1 MQSTLRL
8 AHAGRWLAAVLAA
21 SGLAWSAQDGN
32 RKEPTA
38 AVKVS
43 YDKQIRPLFQ
53 AHCFGCHQ
61 PAKAKGEY
69 VMTSYERLVA
79 GGESKVKAIVPGKP
93 DESNLVLLITPD
105 KKGEAEM
112 PKGKKPLSA
121 AEIDLIRR
129 WIAEGAVDD
138 TPENAR
144 ARYDADRPPVYTFPP
159 VITSIDFSPDGELLA
174 VAGFHEVFLWKADG
188 SERLARF
195 VGLSERVQS
204 VAFSPDGKRL
214 AVAGGRPG
222 RQGEI
227 QIWDVEKRRLDLSVP
242 VTYDTVYG
250 VSWSPDGTKVAFGGA
265 DHATRAIDA
274 KTGAQVLFNSAHT
287 DWALGTVFSV
297 DGSHLVSVDRDGAVK
312 LIEVATQRFVDN
324 VTSITPGA
332 LKGGVQAVARHPQR
346 DEIVIGGSDGQ
357 PKVYRIHRL
366 VERKIGDDSN
376 LIRELP
382 PMKGRVWSVA
392 VSRDGK
398 RIAAGSGLDG
408 KGEVAL
414 YSYEFDTSLPDPIK
428 AIMRKEVFNR
438 SAQEKE
444 QLEKYHKEG
453 VQRLWS
459 APVESGIV
467 YAVAFRPDGREV
479 AAAGA
484 DGKVRFLDA
493 ATGKVI
499 REFSPA
505 PVAEGA
511 AAAAAGPAGP
521 VARADERTETESLP
535 PGARVASL
543 EVAPASVA
551 LSGAFD
557 YAQLVVTARLETGER
572 VDVTG
577 AAELKVASGVAAVTR
592 GGLVEPRAEGR
603 GELRVSLAG
612 KSAAVPV
619 VVTGLSEEPRPDF
632 IRDVNPILS
641 RVGCNAGTC
650 HGAAK
655 GKNGFKLSLRGYDAI
670 QDIRSLTDDLA
681 SRRVNVASADDS
693 LMLLKS
699 TGAVPHEGGQLLRPG
714 DPYYRILRAWIS
726 QGAKLDLSTP
736 KVARIEIFPANPVV
750 ERIGAWQQFRV
761 IATYQDGRTRDVTR
775 EAFVQ
780 SGNTEVATADR
791 HGRLTAVR
799 RGEASVLARYEG
811 CYTATTLTVMGE
823 RKGFVWEDPPVFNKV
838 DELVAAK
845 WKRLKIRP
853 SELASDAEF
862 LRRLYLDLTGLP
874 PTADEV
880 RAFLADPAETRAKRE
895 AVIDR
900 LIGNEAFVE
909 YWTNK
914 WADLLQVNRKFLGA
928 EGAAAFRKWIRDEV
942 ARNTPYNEFVYK
954 ILTASGSN
962 RENPAASYYK
972 ILREPGPTAENTTHL
987 FLAIRFNCN
996 KCHDHPFERW
1006 TQNQYYETAAY
1017 FAQLDLKPD
1026 PASAGKNVGGTAVE
1040 GAKPLYEIVADRKEG
1055 EVTHLR
1061 TGEVAPP
1068 KFPFEAKFQAPS
1080 GATRRQI
1087 LAAWLTS
1094 PDNPYFARSF
1104 VNRLWGYLFG
1114 VGIIEPIDDI
1124 RAGNPPTNPEL
1135 LDYLTAQFVESG
1147 FDVRHMLRLI
1157 TKSRTYQLSVQTNEW
1172 NRDDRQ
1178 NFSHARARRLPAEV
1192 LYDAVHFVTGSTPR
1206 IPGVPP
1212 GTRAAALPDAGIDLP
1227 SGFLGTFGRPP
1238 RESPCE
1244 CERTSELRL
1253 GAVMA
1258 LITGG
1263 TIADAIADPQ
1273 NALPRLVAEIQ
1284 DDAKLVDE
1292 IFLRVL
1298 NRPAKPQEVEAFR
1311 QTLRAA
1317 QEDHA
1322 RLTAELGKREAE
1334 WKELQPKL
1342 EREREEAIAR
1352 AKADLAAY
1360 EKEIAPRVAEEE
1372 RQRQER
1378 IAQREKELKEYVDA
1392 LGSRL
1397 PEFEKK
1403 YASDVEWVPLAA
1415 EELKAS
1421 NGATLTRLPDRSV
1434 AVSGKNGKGAV
1445 TVVAP
1450 TDLAGITAVRLE
1462 VLADPKLPAGGPGR
1476 AGNGNFVLT
1485 ELELKAAPKA
1495 KPAEARPVKL
1505 QNARADFSQDQFDV
1519 KLAIDGKTGDQLGW
1533 AVMPAF
1539 GLTHWA
1545 TFETAED
1552 VGYEGGTVLTFVL
1565 HQNYDNDHQIGRF
1578 RISVAARKRPVGLS
1592 LSEELRAI
1600 LATPEKERSP
1610 EAREAF
1616 LKHVRAVDPEARKR
1630 EAALAE
1636 ARKPLPEDPGL
1647 KHRRETLELV
1657 SRPVPLDP
1665 RLAQLR
1671 QDAEQSRK
1679 QMENV
1684 RLTAAQDLVWALVN
1698 SPAFLF
1704 NR

>member
-1 MQSTLRL
+1 MQSRVPFPQAVRGL
-8 AHAGRWLAAVLAA
+8 AVALAAA
-21 SGLAWSAQDGN
+21 GLAWGAQEGKP
-32 RKEPTA
+32 KERSGPA
-38 AVKVS
+38 RLS
-43 YDKQIRPLFQ
+43 YDKDIRPIFQ

-61 PAKAKGEY
+61 PAKAKGDY

-79 GGESKVKAIVPGKP
+79 GGESKEKAIVPGKP
-93 DESNLVLLITPD
+93 EESNLVLLITPD

-144 ARYDADRPPVYTFPP
+144 ARYDMDHPPVYTLPP
-159 VITSIDFSPDGELLA
+159 VITSIDFSPDGQLLA
-174 VAGFHEVFLWKADG
+174 VAGFHEVLLWKSDG
-188 SERLARF
+188 SERLARL
-195 VGLSERVQS
+195 VGLSERIQS

-227 QIWDVEKRRLDLSVP
+227 QIWDVGKRRLELSVP

-250 VSWSPDGTKVAFGGA
+250 VSWSPDGTKVAFGAA

-274 KTGAQVLFNSAHT
+274 KTGAQVLYNSAHT

-346 DEIVIGGSDGQ
+346 DEIVLGGSDGQ

-408 KGEVAL
+408 KGEIAL
-414 YSYEFDTSLPDPIK
+414 YSYEFETSLPDPIK

-438 SAQEKE
+438 SAQEK
-444 QLEKYHKEG
+444 QRLDQYHKEG
-453 VQRLWS
+453 VQRIWS
-459 APVESGIV
+459 VPVETGIV

-493 ATGKVI
+493 VTGKVI
-499 REFSPA
+499 RELSPA
-505 PVAEGA
+505 PVGDRSAARA
-511 AAAAAGPAGP
+511 AAPASP
-521 VARADERTETESLP
+521 VSHPEERTDPESLP

-543 EVAPASVA
+543 EVAPPSLA

-557 YAQLVVTARLETGER
+557 YVQLVVTARLETGER
-572 VDVTG
+572 VDVTR
-577 AAELKVASGVAAVTR
+577 AAELAVPSGVASVTR
-592 GGLVEPRAEGR
+592 RGLVEPRAEGR
-603 GELRVSLAG
+603 GEIRVSLGG
-612 KSAAVPV
+612 KTAVVPI
-619 VVTGLSEEPRPDF
+619 VVTGLSEEARPDF
-632 IRDVNPILS
+632 VRDVNPVLS
-641 RVGCNAGTC
+641 RLGCNAGTC

-655 GKNGFKLSLRGYDAI
+655 GKNGFKLSLRGYDAV

-681 SRRVNVASADDS
+681 SRRVNVASPDDS
-693 LMLLKS
+693 LMLLKP
-699 TGAVPHEGGQLLRPG
+699 TGAVPHEGGQLFRPAE
-714 DPYYRILRAWIS
+714 PYYRILRAWIS
-726 QGAKLDLSTP
+726 QGARLDLSSP
-736 KVARIEIFPANPVV
+736 KVTRIEISPADPVI
-750 ERIGAWQQFRV
+750 ERIGARQQFRV
-761 IATYQDGRTRDVTR
+761 VATYADGRTRDVTR
-775 EAFVQ
+775 EAFIE

-791 HGRLTAVR
+791 HGLLTAVR

-811 CYTATTLTVMGE
+811 AYTATTLTVMGD
-823 RKGFVWEDPPVFNKV
+823 RKGFVWEDPPAFNKI

-862 LRRLYLDLTGLP
+862 LRRVYLDLTGLP
-874 PTADEV
+874 PSADEV
-880 RAFLADPAETRAKRE
+880 RAFLADKTETRVKRE

-900 LIGNEAFVE
+900 LIGTEAYVE

-914 WADLLQVNRKFLGA
+914 WADLLQVNRQFLGT
-928 EGAAAFRKWIRDEV
+928 EGAAAFRKWIREQV
-942 ARNTPYNEFVYK
+942 ARNTPYNEFAYK

-972 ILREPGPTAENTTHL
+972 ILREPGQMTENTTHL

-1017 FAQLDLKPD
+1017 FAQVELKPD
-1026 PASAGKNVGGTAVE
+1026 PASAGKSVGGTAVE
-1040 GAKPLYEIVADRKEG
+1040 GAKPLYEIVADRKDG

-1068 KFPFEAKFQAPS
+1068 KFPFETKFEAPP

-1135 LDYLTAQFVESG
+1135 LNFLTEEFVRSG
-1147 FDVRHMLRLI
+1147 FDVRHMLRLM

-1192 LYDAVHFVTGSTPR
+1192 LYDALHFVTGSTPR
-1206 IPGVPP
+1206 LPGVPP
-1212 GTRAAALPDAGIDLP
+1212 GTRAAALPDSGVDLP
-1227 SGFLGTFGRPP
+1227 SGFLATFGRPP
-1238 RESPCE
+1238 RLSPCE
-1244 CERTSELRL
+1244 CERTNELRL

-1258 LITGG
+1258 LINSG
-1263 TIADAIADPQ
+1263 TVAEAIGDPQ
-1273 NALPRLVAEIQ
+1273 NALPQLVSAIQ
-1284 DDAKLVDE
+1284 EDAKLVDE

-1322 RLTAELGKREAE
+1322 RLLADLERREAE

-1360 EKEIAPRVAEEE
+1360 EKEIAPRVEE
-1372 RQRQER
+1372 QER
-1378 IAQREKELKEYVDA
+1378 KRRELVAQREKELKEYVDS

-1415 EELKAS
+1415 QELRAS
-1421 NGATLTRLPDRSV
+1421 NGATLTRLSDRSV
-1434 AVSGKNGKGAV
+1434 AVSGKNSKGTV
-1445 TVVAP
+1445 TVVAR
-1450 TDLAGITAVRLE
+1450 TDLSGITAVRLE

-1485 ELELKAAPKA
+1485 ELELKAAPQA
-1495 KPAEARPVKL
+1495 KPGEARPIKL

-1519 KLAIDGKTGDQLGW
+1519 SLAIDGKIADQRGW

-1539 GLTHWA
+1539 GVTHWA

-1552 VGYEGGTVLTFVL
+1552 VGHEGGTVLTFVL

-1616 LKHVRAVDPEARKR
+1616 LKHIRATDPEVRRR

-1636 ARKPLPEDPGL
+1636 AQKPLPVDPGL

-1671 QDAEQSRK
+1671 QDAEHSRK